1 MPTISLQ
8 LLLACYCG
16 VVCSVFFVHFFERQI
31 WFKTVEQK
39 DILDGNGTAFI
50 PYGEDLE
57 PNATV
62 EAAAAFEESVILEE
76 DRNLELQRHFT
87 GEIGAW

>member
-1 MPTISLQ
+1 
-8 LLLACYCG
+8 
-16 VVCSVFFVHFFERQI
+16 
-31 WFKTVEQK
+31 
-39 DILDGNGTAFI
+39 FI
-50 PYGEDLE
+50 PYDEDLE

-87 GEIGAW
+87 GEIGACTCLFCLLIALVRTGPSPSGPITTKTEECICCKEMDRVREVWVK

>member
-1 MPTISLQ
+1 M
-8 LLLACYCG
+8 
-16 VVCSVFFVHFFERQI
+16 
-31 WFKTVEQK
+31 
-39 DILDGNGTAFI
+39 DGNGTAFI

-87 GEIGAW
+87 GEIGACALVRTGPSPSGPITTKTEECICCKEMDRVREVWVN

>member
-1 MPTISLQ
+1 M
-8 LLLACYCG
+8 
-16 VVCSVFFVHFFERQI
+16 
-31 WFKTVEQK
+31 
-39 DILDGNGTAFI
+39 DGNGTAFI
-50 PYGEDLE
+50 PYDEGLE

-62 EAAAAFEESVILEE
+62 EAAAAAFEESVILEE

>member
-1 MPTISLQ
+1 M
-8 LLLACYCG
+8 
-16 VVCSVFFVHFFERQI
+16 FFVHFFQRQI

-39 DILDGNGTAFI
+39 DILDGNGTDFI